1 MRQKDLWAQPSS
13 SILRN
18 SRIIKFHGCEG
29 AFLDSPGHPRP
40 GAGCLVDLWPPLLHV
55 AGVLPSIYL
64 SALLERKEDECWVAT
79 LRAKLFVP
87 GLVGLCALGL
97 LQQWGQLWTSSLRI
111 QYSLLGKA
119 LCAWLWGRLRWQG
132 LPWFLWLWLCE
143 LRYAVTTGFFIS
155 HSVGSE

>member
-18 SRIIKFHGCEG
+18 LRIIKFLGCEG

-40 GAGCLVDLWPPLLHV
+40 GAGCLVDLWPPLLRV

-97 LQQWGQLWTSSLRI
+97 LQQWGQLWTNSLRI
-111 QYSLLGKA
+111 QYSLLVF
-119 LCAWLWGRLRWQG
+119 L
-132 LPWFLWLWLCE
+132 LPVRPICCRNAE
-143 LRYAVTTGFFIS
+143 V
-155 HSVGSE
+155 HSRPCLPGDQLQQLQNSSQ